1 MRSAKWNRTPVEW
14 GILTVLIGGFVIA
27 AIPVFE
33 GIVRYADKV
42 EFRYLANAFQGAA
55 QNVYFH
61 SRLSHASSE
70 QGKSIVVLE
79 GEHFRLTD
87 EIAGNGQYPFALE
100 SGAKT
105 LSALT
110 AQDCGALF
118 EAFTG
123 QSYWLEQDTRPR
135 AFSRT
140 LPRVRAVAVLENG
153 TQPSPPYC
161 RFERPVH
168 AGFMKDG
175 SSDVLINHVFAYY
188 PASGRVEVLNKSG
201 ERQ

>member
-1 MRSAKWNRTPVEW
+1 MSVLNTPVLW
-14 GILTVLIGGFVIA
+14 GVLTIMIGTMATA
-27 AIPVFE
+27 AIPAYE
-33 GIVRYADKV
+33 RIIRYADTV

-55 QNVYFH
+55 QNVYLH
-61 SRLSHASSE
+61 SRLSNTAPGE
-70 QGKSIVVLE
+70 QGKNIVVLD
-79 GEHFRLTD
+79 GERFRLTD
-87 EIAGNGQYPFALE
+87 GTTGNGQYPFALE
-100 SGAKT
+100 GGAKT

-110 AQDCGALF
+110 AEDCSALF
-118 EAFTG
+118 ETLTG

>member
-61 SRLSHASSE
+61 SRLSNASSE
-70 QGKSIVVLE
+70 LGRNIVVLD

-87 EIAGNGQYPFALE
+87 ETTGNGQYPFALE
-100 SGAKT
+100 GGAKA

>member
-61 SRLSHASSE
+61 SRLSNASSE
-70 QGKSIVVLE
+70 LGRNIVVLD

-87 EIAGNGQYPFALE
+87 ETTGNGQYPFALE
-100 SGAKT
+100 GGAKA

-123 QSYWLEQDTRPR
+123 QSYWLEQDTWPR